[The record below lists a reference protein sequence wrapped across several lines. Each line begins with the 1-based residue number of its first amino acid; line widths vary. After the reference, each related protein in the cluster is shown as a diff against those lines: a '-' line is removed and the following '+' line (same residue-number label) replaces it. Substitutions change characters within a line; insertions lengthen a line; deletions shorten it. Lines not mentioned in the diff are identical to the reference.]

1 MSKGETIVISCD
13 SMTGI
18 CKYNDYGSCKL
29 SSINLDCGECSS
41 FEEED
46 TDEWYWNKVKSW
58 KV

>member
-46 TDEWYWNKVKSW
+46 TDE
-58 KV
+58 